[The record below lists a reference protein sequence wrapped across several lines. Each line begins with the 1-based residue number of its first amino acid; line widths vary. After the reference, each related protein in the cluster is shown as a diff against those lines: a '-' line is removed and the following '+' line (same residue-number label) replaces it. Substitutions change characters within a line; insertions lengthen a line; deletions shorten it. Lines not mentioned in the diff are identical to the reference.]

1 MATNKFFKV
10 KNGLDVGPH
19 LELAQEG
26 TNDRIKSTGNVL
38 YVKANEYSFQNNS
51 GNTWFSTDTSGNFTI
66 AGNLTVNGTQ
76 TILNTATLD
85 VEDKTI
91 TIGKGQTEANSGGS
105 GIIVDGSNASILW
118 DETNDTWDLN
128 KPLEVSSYIKANG
141 AYHSTLT
148 SSGGSFL
155 TVTHTGNEQ
164 WSFEAK
170 SGSGSTD
177 YVDFG
182 IAGSTR
188 CMTWQEDGNVG
199 IGTNNPGRLL
209 DIVGTTNILF
219 QLETTHSGG
228 NARMLFNTNSGS
240 DWNIGANNDGSFSI
254 YDVQGGN
261 SSLVVETGAGANTL
275 CVDSNSSCLLYTSPS
290 PRDS

>member
-91 TIGKGQTEANSGGS
+91 TIAKGAADAAAASGA
-105 GIIVDGSNASILW
+105 GITIDGASASIVY
-118 DETNDTWDLN
+118 T
-128 KPLEVSSYIKANG
+128 
-141 AYHSTLT
+141 
-148 SSGGSFL
+148 
-155 TVTHTGNEQ
+155 
-164 WSFEAK
+164 
-170 SGSGSTD
+170 
-177 YVDFG
+177 
-182 IAGSTR
+182 
-188 CMTWQEDGNVG
+188 
-199 IGTNNPGRLL
+199 
-209 DIVGTTNILF
+209 
-219 QLETTHSGG
+219 
-228 NARMLFNTNSGS
+228 SGS
-240 DWNIGANNDGSFSI
+240 DEFDF
-254 YDVQGGN
+254 
-261 SSLVVETGAGANTL
+261 ENTTYWRK
-275 CVDSNSSCLLYTSPS
+275 N
-290 PRDS
+290 

>member
-91 TIGKGQTEANSGGS
+91 TIGKGQIEANSGGS

-118 DETNDTWDLN
+118 DEANDTWDLN

-141 AYHSTLT
+141 ALYSTLG
-148 SSGGSFL
+148 SSGGAFL
-155 TVTHTGNEQ
+155 VATHTGNES
-164 WSFEAK
+164 WSFDAR

-182 IAGSTR
+182 ISGSTR
-188 CMTWQEDGNVG
+188 CMTWQENGNVG
-199 IGTNNPGRLL
+199 IGTN
-209 DIVGTTNILF
+209 
-219 QLETTHSGG
+219 
-228 NARMLFNTNSGS
+228 
-240 DWNIGANNDGSFSI
+240 
-254 YDVQGGN
+254 
-261 SSLVVETGAGANTL
+261 
-275 CVDSNSSCLLYTSPS
+275 SPS
-290 PRDS
+290 AVLEVTDAAAAAPGTA